1 MGHLRRHAQV
11 KVPSKLS
18 TTPRFPLWCA
28 APCRPVTVTT
38 IPTLTPPCLPGHIVV
53 LGSVHGSSS
62 FIEPLR
68 EKQARQEDID
78 ALKPIVIVSPEY
90 DAAEVEEYRRL

>member
-1 MGHLRRHAQV
+1 MPPEQHIQDLTGEAIAARPRY
-11 KVPSKLS
+11 PS
-18 TTPRFPLWCA
+18 
-28 APCRPVTVTT
+28 
-38 IPTLTPPCLPGHIVV
+38 IPTPTPPCLPGHIVV

-90 DAAEVEEYRRL
+90 DAAEVKEYRRL